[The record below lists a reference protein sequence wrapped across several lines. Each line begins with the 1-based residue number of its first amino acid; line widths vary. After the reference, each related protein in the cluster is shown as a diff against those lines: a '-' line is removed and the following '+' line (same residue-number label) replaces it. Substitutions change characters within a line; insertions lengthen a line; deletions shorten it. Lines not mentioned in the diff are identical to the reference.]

1 MLGNLWGGKRK
12 RHGVVGTRSSSSL
25 EWETPHLVTG
35 PFPPFRILGP
45 DHLFPT
51 RLPLLSRKSVSPP
64 HFSDPNIAPSQY
76 SLVSSWSPSGS
87 TFTLPASDPTKPLTT
102 EAGPR
107 CLYSR
112 IFRHVLVSVTI
123 GSQHSIHFLHQSS
136 GVNARVAIKG

>member
-1 MLGNLWGGKRK
+1 MGRK
-12 RHGVVGTRSSSSL
+12 EKATWSCGDPDELKSGVGDPAPRDRTI
-25 EWETPHLVTG
+25 
-35 PFPPFRILGP
+35 PPFRILGP

-51 RLPLLSRKSVSPP
+51 RLALLSRKSVSPP
-64 HFSDPNIAPSQY
+64 HFSDPNITPSQY

-87 TFTLPASDPTKPLTT
+87 TFTPASDPTNPLTT

-123 GSQHSIHFLHQSS
+123 GSQHSIHFPHSHRGLTP
-136 GVNARVAIKG
+136 ALP